1 MAERRMIAKT
11 IIDSD
16 LFLDMPMSTQCLY
29 FHLNMRADD
38 DGFINNPKKIQ
49 RMIGCNDDDIKLLI
63 AKSFI
68 IPFESGVVVIKH
80 WKIHNYIR
88 GDRKKDTIFK
98 DEVKLLEVDENG
110 AYIKRDYIQEE
121 QEIKKL
127 SSADI
132 RKKAYE
138 ESSLPYSFEY
148 KIKKEFIGDKCPICG
163 CTMSYENNLVK
174 PSIQHNIPLSKG
186 GEHELGN
193 ISVICL
199 SCNSSTRNDKT
210 GPLNS
215 EKVIEIWDKLNDSQV
230 TTKCQSSD
238 NQVTYPGKD
247 RLGKD
252 RLGKDNIPT
261 KEECVNKYVSEKLS
275 FMSKLYQKNIGMAN
289 GIVGEWLIDISNQID
304 VDLFKKALEIC
315 TEKGKLN
322 FGYLKG
328 IIKNWLDINI
338 TSLEQLQAYEIQ
350 NNKTSNNSITSK
362 QKNIPATQKQ
372 CDDAEFKRRLE
383 ESNKLLDSLDENIWG
398 D

>member
-63 AKSFI
+63 TKNFI

-88 GDRKKDTIFK
+88 MDRYKETLYKEEKSQLVTDK
-98 DEVKLLEVDENG
+98 SKE
-110 AYIKRDYIQEE
+110 YILGRPD
-121 QEIKKL
+121 
-127 SSADI
+127 D
-132 RKKAYE
+132 
-138 ESSLPYSFEY
+138 
-148 KIKKEFIGDKCPICG
+148 
-163 CTMSYENNLVK
+163 
-174 PSIQHNIPLSKG
+174 IPLVDQR
-186 GEHELGN
+186 LTQDR
-193 ISVICL
+193 L
-199 SCNSSTRNDKT
+199 
-210 GPLNS
+210 
-215 EKVIEIWDKLNDSQV
+215 
-230 TTKCQSSD
+230 
-238 NQVTYPGKD
+238 GKD

>member
-63 AKSFI
+63 AKNFI

-88 GDRKKDTIFK
+88 MDRYKETLYKEEKSQLVTDK
-98 DEVKLLEVDENG
+98 SKE
-110 AYIKRDYIQEE
+110 YILGRPD
-121 QEIKKL
+121 
-127 SSADI
+127 D
-132 RKKAYE
+132 
-138 ESSLPYSFEY
+138 
-148 KIKKEFIGDKCPICG
+148 
-163 CTMSYENNLVK
+163 
-174 PSIQHNIPLSKG
+174 IPLVDQR
-186 GEHELGN
+186 L
-193 ISVICL
+193 
-199 SCNSSTRNDKT
+199 T
-210 GPLNS
+210 
-215 EKVIEIWDKLNDSQV
+215 Q
-230 TTKCQSSD
+230 
-238 NQVTYPGKD
+238 D

-252 RLGKDNIPT
+252 RLGKDNIPIE
-261 KEECVNKYVSEKLS
+261 EECVNEYVSEKLS
-275 FMSKLYQKNIGMAN
+275 SMSKLYQKNIGMAN

-338 TSLEQLQAYEIQ
+338 TSLEQLQAYELQ

-362 QKNIPATQKQ
+362 QKNIPAAQKQ

>member
-63 AKSFI
+63 AKNFI

-88 GDRKKDTIFK
+88 MDRYKETLYKEEKSQLVTDK
-98 DEVKLLEVDENG
+98 SKE
-110 AYIKRDYIQEE
+110 YILGRPD
-121 QEIKKL
+121 
-127 SSADI
+127 D
-132 RKKAYE
+132 
-138 ESSLPYSFEY
+138 
-148 KIKKEFIGDKCPICG
+148 
-163 CTMSYENNLVK
+163 
-174 PSIQHNIPLSKG
+174 IPLVDQR
-186 GEHELGN
+186 L
-193 ISVICL
+193 
-199 SCNSSTRNDKT
+199 T
-210 GPLNS
+210 
-215 EKVIEIWDKLNDSQV
+215 Q
-230 TTKCQSSD
+230 
-238 NQVTYPGKD
+238 D

-252 RLGKDNIPT
+252 RLGKDNIPIE
-261 KEECVNKYVSEKLS
+261 EECVNEYVSEKLS

-362 QKNIPATQKQ
+362 QKNIPAAQKQ

>member
-63 AKSFI
+63 AKNFI

-88 GDRKKDTIFK
+88 MDRYKETLYKEEKSQLVTDK
-98 DEVKLLEVDENG
+98 SKE
-110 AYIKRDYIQEE
+110 YILGRPD
-121 QEIKKL
+121 
-127 SSADI
+127 D
-132 RKKAYE
+132 
-138 ESSLPYSFEY
+138 
-148 KIKKEFIGDKCPICG
+148 
-163 CTMSYENNLVK
+163 
-174 PSIQHNIPLSKG
+174 IPLVDQR
-186 GEHELGN
+186 L
-193 ISVICL
+193 
-199 SCNSSTRNDKT
+199 T
-210 GPLNS
+210 
-215 EKVIEIWDKLNDSQV
+215 Q
-230 TTKCQSSD
+230 
-238 NQVTYPGKD
+238 D

-252 RLGKDNIPT
+252 SLDKDNIPIE
-261 KEECVNKYVSEKLS
+261 EECVNEYVSEKLS
-275 FMSKLYQKNIGMAN
+275 FMSKLYQKNIGIAN

-338 TSLEQLQAYEIQ
+338 TSLEQLQAYELQ

>member
-1 MAERRMIAKT
+1 MCIR
-11 IIDSD
+11 DS
-16 LFLDMPMSTQCLY
+16 
-29 FHLNMRADD
+29 
-38 DGFINNPKKIQ
+38 
-49 RMIGCNDDDIKLLI
+49 NDDDIKLLI
-63 AKSFI
+63 AKNFI

-88 GDRKKDTIFK
+88 MDRYKETLYKEEKSQLVTDK
-98 DEVKLLEVDENG
+98 SKE
-110 AYIKRDYIQEE
+110 YILGRPD
-121 QEIKKL
+121 
-127 SSADI
+127 D
-132 RKKAYE
+132 
-138 ESSLPYSFEY
+138 
-148 KIKKEFIGDKCPICG
+148 
-163 CTMSYENNLVK
+163 
-174 PSIQHNIPLSKG
+174 IPLVDQR
-186 GEHELGN
+186 L
-193 ISVICL
+193 
-199 SCNSSTRNDKT
+199 T
-210 GPLNS
+210 
-215 EKVIEIWDKLNDSQV
+215 Q
-230 TTKCQSSD
+230 
-238 NQVTYPGKD
+238 D

>member
-63 AKSFI
+63 AKNFI

-88 GDRKKDTIFK
+88 MDRYKETLYKEEKSQLVTDK
-98 DEVKLLEVDENG
+98 SKE
-110 AYIKRDYIQEE
+110 YILGRPD
-121 QEIKKL
+121 
-127 SSADI
+127 D
-132 RKKAYE
+132 
-138 ESSLPYSFEY
+138 
-148 KIKKEFIGDKCPICG
+148 
-163 CTMSYENNLVK
+163 
-174 PSIQHNIPLSKG
+174 IPLVDQR
-186 GEHELGN
+186 L
-193 ISVICL
+193 
-199 SCNSSTRNDKT
+199 T
-210 GPLNS
+210 
-215 EKVIEIWDKLNDSQV
+215 Q
-230 TTKCQSSD
+230 
-238 NQVTYPGKD
+238 D

-252 RLGKDNIPT
+252 RLGKDNIPIE
-261 KEECVNKYVSEKLS
+261 EECVNKYVSEKLS

>member
-63 AKSFI
+63 AKNFI

-88 GDRKKDTIFK
+88 MDRYKETLYKEEKSQLVTDKSKK
-98 DEVKLLEVDENG
+98 
-110 AYIKRDYIQEE
+110 YILGRPD
-121 QEIKKL
+121 
-127 SSADI
+127 D
-132 RKKAYE
+132 
-138 ESSLPYSFEY
+138 
-148 KIKKEFIGDKCPICG
+148 
-163 CTMSYENNLVK
+163 
-174 PSIQHNIPLSKG
+174 IPLVDQR
-186 GEHELGN
+186 L
-193 ISVICL
+193 
-199 SCNSSTRNDKT
+199 T
-210 GPLNS
+210 
-215 EKVIEIWDKLNDSQV
+215 Q
-230 TTKCQSSD
+230 
-238 NQVTYPGKD
+238 D

>member
-63 AKSFI
+63 AKNFI

-88 GDRKKDTIFK
+88 MDRYKETLYKEEKSQLVTDK
-98 DEVKLLEVDENG
+98 SKE
-110 AYIKRDYIQEE
+110 YILGRPD
-121 QEIKKL
+121 
-127 SSADI
+127 D
-132 RKKAYE
+132 
-138 ESSLPYSFEY
+138 
-148 KIKKEFIGDKCPICG
+148 
-163 CTMSYENNLVK
+163 
-174 PSIQHNIPLSKG
+174 IPLVDQR
-186 GEHELGN
+186 L
-193 ISVICL
+193 
-199 SCNSSTRNDKT
+199 TQDM
-210 GPLNS
+210 
-215 EKVIEIWDKLNDSQV
+215 
-230 TTKCQSSD
+230 
-238 NQVTYPGKD
+238 
-247 RLGKD
+247 LGKD

>member
-63 AKSFI
+63 AKNFI

-88 GDRKKDTIFK
+88 MDRYKETLYKEEKSQLVTDK
-98 DEVKLLEVDENG
+98 SKE
-110 AYIKRDYIQEE
+110 YILGRPD
-121 QEIKKL
+121 
-127 SSADI
+127 D
-132 RKKAYE
+132 
-138 ESSLPYSFEY
+138 
-148 KIKKEFIGDKCPICG
+148 
-163 CTMSYENNLVK
+163 
-174 PSIQHNIPLSKG
+174 IPLVDQR
-186 GEHELGN
+186 L
-193 ISVICL
+193 
-199 SCNSSTRNDKT
+199 T
-210 GPLNS
+210 
-215 EKVIEIWDKLNDSQV
+215 Q
-230 TTKCQSSD
+230 
-238 NQVTYPGKD
+238 D

-261 KEECVNKYVSEKLS
+261 KEKCVTGYMNENLS

>member
-63 AKSFI
+63 AKNFI

-88 GDRKKDTIFK
+88 MDRYKETLYKEEKSQLVTDK
-98 DEVKLLEVDENG
+98 SKE
-110 AYIKRDYIQEE
+110 YILGRPD
-121 QEIKKL
+121 
-127 SSADI
+127 D
-132 RKKAYE
+132 
-138 ESSLPYSFEY
+138 
-148 KIKKEFIGDKCPICG
+148 
-163 CTMSYENNLVK
+163 
-174 PSIQHNIPLSKG
+174 IPL
-186 GEHELGN
+186 
-193 ISVICL
+193 V
-199 SCNSSTRNDKT
+199 D
-210 GPLNS
+210 
-215 EKVIEIWDKLNDSQV
+215 Q
-230 TTKCQSSD
+230 
-238 NQVTYPGKD
+238 
-247 RLGKD
+247 RLTQD
-252 RLGKDNIPT
+252 RLGKDNIPIE
-261 KEECVNKYVSEKLS
+261 EECVNEYVSEKLS
-275 FMSKLYQKNIGMAN
+275 SMSKLYQKNIGMAN

-338 TSLEQLQAYEIQ
+338 TSLEQLQAYELQ

>member
-63 AKSFI
+63 AKNFI

-88 GDRKKDTIFK
+88 MDRYKETLYKEEKSQLVTDK
-98 DEVKLLEVDENG
+98 SKE
-110 AYIKRDYIQEE
+110 YILGRPD
-121 QEIKKL
+121 
-127 SSADI
+127 D
-132 RKKAYE
+132 
-138 ESSLPYSFEY
+138 
-148 KIKKEFIGDKCPICG
+148 
-163 CTMSYENNLVK
+163 
-174 PSIQHNIPLSKG
+174 IPLVDQRLTQDR
-186 GEHELGN
+186 LGKDR
-193 ISVICL
+193 L
-199 SCNSSTRNDKT
+199 
-210 GPLNS
+210 
-215 EKVIEIWDKLNDSQV
+215 
-230 TTKCQSSD
+230 
-238 NQVTYPGKD
+238 GKD

-252 RLGKDNIPT
+252 RLGKDNIPIE
-261 KEECVNKYVSEKLS
+261 EECVNEYVSEKLS
-275 FMSKLYQKNIGMAN
+275 SMSKLYQKNIGMAN

-338 TSLEQLQAYEIQ
+338 TSLEQLQAYELQ

>member
-63 AKSFI
+63 AKNFI

-88 GDRKKDTIFK
+88 MDRYKETLYKEEKSQLVTDK
-98 DEVKLLEVDENG
+98 SKE
-110 AYIKRDYIQEE
+110 YILGRPD
-121 QEIKKL
+121 
-127 SSADI
+127 D
-132 RKKAYE
+132 
-138 ESSLPYSFEY
+138 
-148 KIKKEFIGDKCPICG
+148 
-163 CTMSYENNLVK
+163 
-174 PSIQHNIPLSKG
+174 IPL
-186 GEHELGN
+186 
-193 ISVICL
+193 V
-199 SCNSSTRNDKT
+199 D
-210 GPLNS
+210 
-215 EKVIEIWDKLNDSQV
+215 Q
-230 TTKCQSSD
+230 
-238 NQVTYPGKD
+238 
-247 RLGKD
+247 RLTQD
-252 RLGKDNIPT
+252 RLGKDNIPIE
-261 KEECVNKYVSEKLS
+261 EECVNKYASEKLS
-275 FMSKLYQKNIGMAN
+275 SMSKLYQKNIGMAN
-289 GIVGEWLIDISNQID
+289 GIVGEWLIDMSNQID
-304 VDLFKKALEIC
+304 IDLFRKALEIC

-338 TSLEQLQAYEIQ
+338 TSLEQLQAYELQ

>member
-63 AKSFI
+63 TKNFI

-88 GDRKKDTIFK
+88 MDRYKETLYKEEKSQLVTDK
-98 DEVKLLEVDENG
+98 SKE
-110 AYIKRDYIQEE
+110 YILGRPD
-121 QEIKKL
+121 
-127 SSADI
+127 D
-132 RKKAYE
+132 
-138 ESSLPYSFEY
+138 
-148 KIKKEFIGDKCPICG
+148 
-163 CTMSYENNLVK
+163 
-174 PSIQHNIPLSKG
+174 IPLVDQR
-186 GEHELGN
+186 L
-193 ISVICL
+193 
-199 SCNSSTRNDKT
+199 T
-210 GPLNS
+210 
-215 EKVIEIWDKLNDSQV
+215 Q
-230 TTKCQSSD
+230 
-238 NQVTYPGKD
+238 D

-338 TSLEQLQAYEIQ
+338 TSLEQLQAYELQ

>member
-63 AKSFI
+63 AKNFI

-88 GDRKKDTIFK
+88 MDRYKETLYKEEKSQLVTDK
-98 DEVKLLEVDENG
+98 SKE
-110 AYIKRDYIQEE
+110 YILGRPD
-121 QEIKKL
+121 
-127 SSADI
+127 D
-132 RKKAYE
+132 
-138 ESSLPYSFEY
+138 
-148 KIKKEFIGDKCPICG
+148 
-163 CTMSYENNLVK
+163 
-174 PSIQHNIPLSKG
+174 IPLVDQR
-186 GEHELGN
+186 L
-193 ISVICL
+193 
-199 SCNSSTRNDKT
+199 T
-210 GPLNS
+210 
-215 EKVIEIWDKLNDSQV
+215 Q
-230 TTKCQSSD
+230 
-238 NQVTYPGKD
+238 D

-289 GIVGEWLIDISNQID
+289 GIVGEWLIDMSNQID
-304 VDLFKKALEIC
+304 VDLFRKALEIC

-338 TSLEQLQAYEIQ
+338 TSLEQLQAYELQ

>member
-63 AKSFI
+63 AKNFI

-88 GDRKKDTIFK
+88 MDRYKETLYKEEKSQLVTDK
-98 DEVKLLEVDENG
+98 SKE
-110 AYIKRDYIQEE
+110 YILGRPD
-121 QEIKKL
+121 
-127 SSADI
+127 D
-132 RKKAYE
+132 
-138 ESSLPYSFEY
+138 
-148 KIKKEFIGDKCPICG
+148 
-163 CTMSYENNLVK
+163 
-174 PSIQHNIPLSKG
+174 IPLVDQR
-186 GEHELGN
+186 LTQDR
-193 ISVICL
+193 L
-199 SCNSSTRNDKT
+199 
-210 GPLNS
+210 
-215 EKVIEIWDKLNDSQV
+215 
-230 TTKCQSSD
+230 
-238 NQVTYPGKD
+238 GKD

>member
-63 AKSFI
+63 AKNFI

-88 GDRKKDTIFK
+88 MDRYKETLYKEEKSQLVTDK
-98 DEVKLLEVDENG
+98 SKE
-110 AYIKRDYIQEE
+110 YILGRPD
-121 QEIKKL
+121 
-127 SSADI
+127 D
-132 RKKAYE
+132 
-138 ESSLPYSFEY
+138 
-148 KIKKEFIGDKCPICG
+148 
-163 CTMSYENNLVK
+163 
-174 PSIQHNIPLSKG
+174 IPLVDQR
-186 GEHELGN
+186 L
-193 ISVICL
+193 
-199 SCNSSTRNDKT
+199 T
-210 GPLNS
+210 
-215 EKVIEIWDKLNDSQV
+215 Q
-230 TTKCQSSD
+230 
-238 NQVTYPGKD
+238 D

>member
-63 AKSFI
+63 AKNFI

-88 GDRKKDTIFK
+88 MDRYKETLYKEEKSQLVTDK
-98 DEVKLLEVDENG
+98 SKE
-110 AYIKRDYIQEE
+110 YILGRPD
-121 QEIKKL
+121 
-127 SSADI
+127 D
-132 RKKAYE
+132 
-138 ESSLPYSFEY
+138 
-148 KIKKEFIGDKCPICG
+148 
-163 CTMSYENNLVK
+163 
-174 PSIQHNIPLSKG
+174 IPLVDQR
-186 GEHELGN
+186 L
-193 ISVICL
+193 
-199 SCNSSTRNDKT
+199 T
-210 GPLNS
+210 
-215 EKVIEIWDKLNDSQV
+215 Q
-230 TTKCQSSD
+230 
-238 NQVTYPGKD
+238 D

-252 RLGKDNIPT
+252 RLGKDNIPIE
-261 KEECVNKYVSEKLS
+261 EECVNEYVSEKLS
-275 FMSKLYQKNIGMAN
+275 SMSKLYQKNIGMAN
-289 GIVGEWLIDISNQID
+289 GIVGEWLIDMSNQID

>member
-63 AKSFI
+63 AKNFI

-88 GDRKKDTIFK
+88 MDRYKETLYKEEKSQLVTDK
-98 DEVKLLEVDENG
+98 SKE
-110 AYIKRDYIQEE
+110 YILGRPD
-121 QEIKKL
+121 
-127 SSADI
+127 D
-132 RKKAYE
+132 
-138 ESSLPYSFEY
+138 
-148 KIKKEFIGDKCPICG
+148 
-163 CTMSYENNLVK
+163 
-174 PSIQHNIPLSKG
+174 IPLVDQR
-186 GEHELGN
+186 L
-193 ISVICL
+193 
-199 SCNSSTRNDKT
+199 T
-210 GPLNS
+210 
-215 EKVIEIWDKLNDSQV
+215 Q
-230 TTKCQSSD
+230 
-238 NQVTYPGKD
+238 D

-252 RLGKDNIPT
+252 RLGKDNIPIE
-261 KEECVNKYVSEKLS
+261 EECVNEYVSEKLS

-289 GIVGEWLIDISNQID
+289 GIVGEWLIDMSNQID
-304 VDLFKKALEIC
+304 IDLFKKALEIC

-338 TSLEQLQAYEIQ
+338 TSLEQLQAYELQ

-372 CDDAEFKRRLE
+372 CDDTEFKRRLE

>member
-63 AKSFI
+63 AKNFI

-88 GDRKKDTIFK
+88 MDRYKETLYKEEKSQLVTDK
-98 DEVKLLEVDENG
+98 SKE
-110 AYIKRDYIQEE
+110 YILGRPD
-121 QEIKKL
+121 
-127 SSADI
+127 D
-132 RKKAYE
+132 
-138 ESSLPYSFEY
+138 
-148 KIKKEFIGDKCPICG
+148 
-163 CTMSYENNLVK
+163 
-174 PSIQHNIPLSKG
+174 IPLVDQR
-186 GEHELGN
+186 L
-193 ISVICL
+193 
-199 SCNSSTRNDKT
+199 T
-210 GPLNS
+210 
-215 EKVIEIWDKLNDSQV
+215 Q
-230 TTKCQSSD
+230 
-238 NQVTYPGKD
+238 D

-252 RLGKDNIPT
+252 RLGKDNIPIE
-261 KEECVNKYVSEKLS
+261 EECVNEYVSEKLS
-275 FMSKLYQKNIGMAN
+275 SMSKLYQKNIGMAN
-289 GIVGEWLIDISNQID
+289 GIVGEWLIDMSNQID
-304 VDLFKKALEIC
+304 IDLFKKALEIC

-338 TSLEQLQAYEIQ
+338 TSLEQLQAYELQ

-372 CDDAEFKRRLE
+372 CDDTEFKRRLE

>member
-63 AKSFI
+63 AKNFI

-88 GDRKKDTIFK
+88 MDRYKETLYKEEKSQLVTDK
-98 DEVKLLEVDENG
+98 SKE
-110 AYIKRDYIQEE
+110 YILGRPD
-121 QEIKKL
+121 
-127 SSADI
+127 D
-132 RKKAYE
+132 
-138 ESSLPYSFEY
+138 
-148 KIKKEFIGDKCPICG
+148 
-163 CTMSYENNLVK
+163 
-174 PSIQHNIPLSKG
+174 IPLVDQR
-186 GEHELGN
+186 L
-193 ISVICL
+193 
-199 SCNSSTRNDKT
+199 T
-210 GPLNS
+210 
-215 EKVIEIWDKLNDSQV
+215 Q
-230 TTKCQSSD
+230 
-238 NQVTYPGKD
+238 D

-252 RLGKDNIPT
+252 RLGKDNIPIE
-261 KEECVNKYVSEKLS
+261 EECVNEYVSEKLS
-275 FMSKLYQKNIGMAN
+275 SMSKLYQKNIGMAN